1 MIFNSIQFERADTS
15 DIAQAGVKNHYRL
28 RMIGTDDTYLHMSGV
43 GTTQGTTYAWCSTR
57 ERGDRLITR
66 NGLDGF
72 RFVHKHSC
80 GKRPAPINDLNDI

>member
-1 MIFNSIQFERADTS
+1 MIFQGTQFERADTS